1 MGPDTRESRKMFPL
15 PAPRSLQAPSNS
27 TLLPLTWPAAL
38 IGLLFGVLMT
48 YVPYEFRVA
57 AFRPLYPYVRLL
69 GLTYLTGSICLM
81 GALLYPRAP
90 RWLDVGG
97 RVLLGAA
104 IGLYWWVLNV
114 MPGSLTGIV
123 LYPLFFIGLLLEAWP
138 SMRQRPTLRMLAAL
152 TGTAFGVALLTAPE
166 RFPLSVYAHLSP
178 LRPVV
183 GLLFTVGGVGL
194 LLPARWLHPRMPSLL
209 MGALAVPYG
218 LLAYA
223 LARGSAWLGA
233 SVYTVLALAC
243 VAQAMNWRP
252 RAPRTVGWKLLRGLA
267 FAGLVPLLALGGLAA
282 YMAQRAIEKQVRDD
296 TRYAAAGEADF
307 LRRYLD
313 DSRESLHLLL
323 ESPGFRA
330 ALASGERERLEPY
343 LANLA
348 ARERT
353 FHAALTMDENAQVL
367 ATSEGPEGWGFNIQG
382 YFPEPPAPGELP
394 LSLPF
399 IRPHNHPLVAVA
411 LPFELEGSRRG
422 VLVGLLSL
430 ERLSE
435 AATPASQRFR
445 VQVLDRRGQKVLR
458 DTAEGAQLLG
468 EAHLPEA
475 LREELE
481 RPGGGVLEAFDAADR
496 RVLAAEAPV
505 EGSPWSVVVTQELGV
520 AYAAITRMSAA
531 VVGLVLMGV
540 LMALGLSQLV
550 ARDVIRRLDT
560 LREATA
566 ALAAGDLARRVEVEE
581 DDELGELARG
591 FNEMADRTGAAQQ
604 ELKEAVRTREEF
616 LSVASHEL
624 RTPLT
629 PLKGFA
635 ALTLQ
640 RLEKSGD
647 FPERE
652 RLLKALRSMA
662 RQTERLARLVD
673 DLLDTARIQ
682 GGRFE
687 LERQRVDLTPVLREV
702 MERFELRGEG
712 GITFELRVPEHPVE
726 GDWDAPRLDQ
736 VITNLVSNA
745 VRYSPQGGAVCV
757 TLEEAA
763 DHVLI
768 HVKDQG
774 IGIPPESL
782 AGLFRPFARAS
793 NATARHYGGLGL
805 GLFICREI
813 VDRHGGTI
821 WAESPGPQ
829 QGSAF
834 HVRLPR
840 LVEPQVTDVAA

>member
-1 MGPDTRESRKMFPL
+1 MGPDTRESGKKMSLL
-15 PAPRSLQAPSNS
+15 PAPRIHQAPSLP
-27 TLLPLTWPAAL
+27 TLPLTWPAAL
-38 IGLLFGVLMT
+38 IGLMCGVLMT
-48 YVPYEFRVA
+48 YVPYEFRMA

-69 GLTYLTGSICLM
+69 GLTYLAGSICLM

-90 RWLDVGG
+90 RWMDLGG
-97 RVLLGAA
+97 RVLLGMAMA
-104 IGLYWWVLNV
+104 LYWWVLNV
-114 MPGSLTGIV
+114 LPGGFTGTI
-123 LYPLFFIGLLLEAWP
+123 LYPLFFVGLLLEAWP
-138 SMRQRPTLRMLAAL
+138 SMRQRPILRTVVAL
-152 TGTAFGVALLTAPE
+152 TGAAFGVALLSTPE
-166 RFPLSVYAHLSP
+166 RFPLSIYAHLAP
-178 LRPVV
+178 LLPWV
-183 GLLFTVGGVGL
+183 GLLFTASAVGL
-194 LLPARWLHPRMPSLL
+194 LMPAHWLPSRASNVL
-209 MGALAVPYG
+209 MLALAVPFAMLGYG
-218 LLAYA
+218 
-223 LARGSAWLGA
+223 LARGSSWLGA
-233 SVYTVLALAC
+233 SVYMVLALSC
-243 VAQAMNWRP
+243 VAQAGQWRP

-282 YMAQRAIEKQVRDD
+282 YLAQRAIEQQVRDD

-330 ALASGERERLEPY
+330 ALASGERERLVPY
-343 LANLA
+343 LTNLA
-348 ARERT
+348 SRERT
-353 FHAALTMDENAQVL
+353 FHAALTLDERAQVL
-367 ATSEGPEGWGFNIQG
+367 ATSEGVEGWGFQAHEL
-382 YFPEPPAPGELP
+382 FPEPTTPGELP

-399 IRPHNHPLVAVA
+399 TRPPNRPLVAVA
-411 LPFELEGSRRG
+411 LPFELEGAHSG

-445 VQVLDRRGQKVLR
+445 VQVLDRRGKRILR
-458 DTAEGAQLLG
+458 DTTPGAQLLG

-475 LREELE
+475 LDAELE

-505 EGSPWSVVVTQELGV
+505 EASPWSVVVTQELGV

-531 VVGLVLMGV
+531 VVGLVLLGV
-540 LMALGLSQLV
+540 VMALGLSQLV
-550 ARDVIRRLDT
+550 ARDIIRRLDT
-560 LREATA
+560 LREATG
-566 ALAAGDLARRVEVEE
+566 ALAAGDLTRRVEVEE
-581 DDELGELARG
+581 DDELGELVRG
-591 FNEMADRTGAAQQ
+591 FNDMADRTGATQE
-604 ELKEAVRTREEF
+604 ELKEAVRAREEF

-635 ALTLQ
+635 ALSLQ
-640 RLEKSGD
+640 RLEKAAD

-682 GGRFE
+682 GGRFD
-687 LERQRVDLTPVLREV
+687 LERNRVDLIPVLREV

-712 GITFELRVPEHPVE
+712 GIAFELCVPEHPVE

-736 VITNLVSNA
+736 VLTNLVSNA
-745 VRYSPQGGAVCV
+745 VRYSPQGGAVHV
-757 TLEEAA
+757 TLEEAR
-763 DHVLI
+763 DYILVHVR
-768 HVKDQG
+768 DQG

-813 VDRHGGTI
+813 VERHGGAI

-829 QGSAF
+829 QGSSF

-840 LVEPQVTDVAA
+840 HLMPHVTDVAA